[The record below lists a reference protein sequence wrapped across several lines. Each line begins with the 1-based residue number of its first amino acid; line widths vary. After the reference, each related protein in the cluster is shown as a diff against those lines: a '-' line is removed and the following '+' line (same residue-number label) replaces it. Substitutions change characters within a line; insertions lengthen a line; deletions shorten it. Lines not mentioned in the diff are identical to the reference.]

1 MNLSDL
7 SIKNPVFAWMMMAAL
22 VIFGIISYTR
32 LGVGQL
38 PDIDFPIVSIN
49 LTWEGAAPEV
59 METDVVDIVEDSLMS
74 IQGVREVSSSIRQGS
89 ATVTVEFDLNKNI
102 DVAVQD
108 VQSKIDQAQR
118 SLPKD
123 LDPAIVTKVNPED
136 HPIIMLAVSSSTMP
150 MRDIMTYVQD
160 HLKNQFATI
169 DGVGDIF
176 LGGFVDR
183 NLRIWVDAN
192 KLEEYQL
199 TVQDVVDAVKAE
211 HEEVPAGRIETPV
224 KEFNVRVMGEAVTT
238 KEFENLLIPKRSGQP
253 VFKPIYLKEVAT
265 IEDGLADVRR
275 IARSNGRM
283 SVALGIR
290 KQRGANEVG
299 VAHKV
304 IKKLEEIRKFKPKDI
319 DISVRYNRTKFS
331 EDSIQ
336 ELIFTLILSAIV
348 TSLVCWLFLGS
359 WSATVNILLAIPT
372 SVLGTFIVI
381 YFLGFTLNTFTVLG
395 LSLAIGI
402 VVDDAIMVLENIV
415 RYRERGVDKV
425 EAARRGARQI
435 TFAAIAA
442 TIALIA
448 IFLPVAFMYGIIGK
462 FFFQYGVTISVAV
475 ALSLLEALTLA
486 PMRCSQFLEVGSRK
500 TFIGKGIDNGFRNLA
515 VAYHW
520 LLNKAL
526 KVRILVIVGA
536 LIFFAASILFLM
548 SMRKE
553 FLPSQDMSMLMCRLQ
568 TPVGSSIILTD
579 EKFKKA
585 EEYLMSRPEVEGYF
599 ALIGGFGGGE
609 VNSGMM
615 FITLKEPRDRPIVAP
630 AKHSLTQSEMITLLR
645 TELNKIPDAKV
656 TLQDLSLSGF
666 SAQRGFP
673 VEFSIRG
680 PDWEKLSEY
689 SEDIRKKMETS
700 GLMID
705 VDTDFLEKIPE
716 IRVTP
721 DRQKADDRGVSVS
734 NIGSAVNALIG
745 GERIGKYTKG
755 GRRYDVRVRLMPS
768 QRTENEDIEKLW
780 VWNNR
785 NELVQLKN
793 VVNITEKPTPLT
805 ITRRNRERAISI
817 FANVAPGKSQT
828 DAIKEVEKIAKST
841 LPEGYKVI
849 FSGSTQTFK
858 ESFSS
863 LILAFALGILIAY
876 MVLASQFN
884 SYLHPLSVLFAL
896 PFSISGAFIALWL
909 FGQSMNIYSMIGLIL
924 LMGIVKKNSILLV
937 DFTNQQR
944 EKGLEVGPALLKACP
959 IRLRPILMTSVA
971 TIAAAVPPAMA
982 IGPGAETR
990 IPMAI
995 TIIGGVIVS
1004 TVFTL
1009 FVVPCVYSLF
1019 SKIEKKRYDIKFTE
1033 LDDKLEGELAAEGDI

>member
-1 MNLSDL
+1 MTLSDIA
-7 SIKNPVFAWMMMAAL
+7 IKNPVFAWMLMAAL
-22 VIFGIISYTR
+22 VIFGIISYGR

-38 PDIDFPIVSIN
+38 PDVDFPIVSIN

-74 IQGVREVSSSIRQGS
+74 VQGVREVSSSIRQG
-89 ATVTVEFDLNKNI
+89 AAAITVEFDLGKNI

-118 SLPKD
+118 ALPKD
-123 LDPAIVTKVNPED
+123 LDPAIVTKVNPDD
-136 HPIIMLAVSSSTMP
+136 HPILMLSVSSSTMP
-150 MRDIMTYVQD
+150 VRDIMTYVQD
-160 HLKNQFATI
+160 HLKDQFATI
-169 DGVGDIF
+169 NGVGDIF

-183 NLRIWVDAN
+183 NLRIWIDAD
-192 KLEEYQL
+192 KLEAYQF
-199 TVQDVVDAVKAE
+199 TVKDVIDAVEAE
-211 HEEVPAGRIETPV
+211 HEEVPAGRIETPA
-224 KEFNVRVMGEAVTT
+224 KEFNVRVMGEASTT
-238 KEFENLLIPKRSGQP
+238 KEFENLLLPKRSGQP
-253 VFKPIYLKEVAT
+253 VYKPIYLKEVAT

-275 IARSNGRM
+275 IARSNGRQA
-283 SVALGIR
+283 VALGIR
-290 KQRGANEVG
+290 KQRGANEVE

-304 IKKLEEIRKFKPKDI
+304 LKRLEEIRQYTPKDI
-319 DISVRYNRTKFS
+319 QIGVRYNRTRFS
-331 EDSIQ
+331 EDSIH

-359 WSATVNILLAIPT
+359 WSATINILLAIPT

-415 RYRERGVDKV
+415 RYREKGTAKV

-448 IFLPVAFMYGIIGK
+448 IFLPVAFMYGIIGR

-486 PMRCSQFLEVGSRK
+486 PMRCSQFLEVGVRH
-500 TFIGKGIDNGFRNLA
+500 TFVGKGVDTAFKRLA
-515 VAYHW
+515 AIYHR
-520 LLNKAL
+520 LLDKAL
-526 KVRILVIVGA
+526 NVRLFVVIGA
-536 LIFFAASILFLM
+536 LIFFAGSIFFLM
-548 SMRKE
+548 ALRKE
-553 FLPSQDMSMLMCRLQ
+553 FLPSQDMSLLMCRLQ
-568 TPVGSSIILTD
+568 TPVGSSIVFTD
-579 EKFKKA
+579 ERFKMA
-585 EEYLMSRPEVEGYF
+585 EAYLMNRPEIDGYF
-599 ALIGGFGGGE
+599 SLIGGFGGGE
-609 VNSGMM
+609 VNSGMI
-615 FITLKEPRDRPIVAP
+615 FLTLKQPKQRPVVP
-630 AKHSLTQSEMITLLR
+630 PNKRPLTQSDIMVLLR
-645 TELNKIPDAKV
+645 KELNKIPDLKA
-656 TLQDLSLSGF
+656 TMQDLSLAGF
-666 SAQRGFP
+666 SSQRGFP

-680 PDWEKLSEY
+680 PDWERLAKY
-689 SEDIRKKMETS
+689 AEDIRKSMEKS
-700 GLMID
+700 SLMID
-705 VDTDFLEKIPE
+705 VDTDFLAKIPE

-721 DRQKADDRGVSVS
+721 DRQKADDRGVSVT
-734 NIGSAVNALIG
+734 NIGTAINALIG
-745 GERIGKYTKG
+745 GERIGKYTKE

-768 QRTENEDIEKLW
+768 QRTTNEDIERLW

-793 VVNITEKPTPLT
+793 VINITEKPTPLT
-805 ITRRNRERAISI
+805 ITRRNRERAITI
-817 FANVAPGKSQT
+817 FANVAQGKSQT
-828 DAIKEVEKIAKST
+828 DALKEVERIAKGI
-841 LPEGYKVI
+841 LPEGYKIV

-863 LILAFALGILIAY
+863 LILAFWLGILIAY
-876 MVLASQFN
+876 MVLGSQFN

-896 PFSISGAFIALWL
+896 PFSISGAFITLWMFNKSL
-909 FGQSMNIYSMIGLIL
+909 NIYSIIGLIL

-944 EKGLEVGPALLKACP
+944 EEGLGVRPALLKACP
-959 IRLRPILMTSVA
+959 IRLRPILMTSAA
-971 TIAAAVPPAMA
+971 TIVAAVPPALA

-1004 TVFTL
+1004 TLFTL

-1019 SKIEKKRYDIKFTE
+1019 SKIEHKEYGVKFE
-1033 LDDKLEGELAAEGDI
+1033 EISPS

>member
-1 MNLSDL
+1 MTLSDL
-7 SIKNPVFAWMMMAAL
+7 SIKNPVFAWMLMAAL
-22 VIFGIISYTR
+22 IIFGIICYGR

-38 PDIDFPIVSIN
+38 PDVDFPIVSIN

-59 METDVVDIVEDSLMS
+59 METDVVDIAEGALMG
-74 IQGVREVSSSIRQGS
+74 IQGVREISSSIRQGAAS
-89 ATVTVEFDLNKNI
+89 ITVEFDLNKDI

-108 VQSKIDQAQR
+108 VQAKIDQAQR
-118 SLPKD
+118 MLPTD
-123 LDPAIVTKVNPED
+123 LDPAIVSKVNPED
-136 HPIIMLAVSSSTMP
+136 HPILMLAVSSSTLP
-150 MRDIMTYVQD
+150 VRDIMTYVQD
-160 HLKNQFATI
+160 HLKDQFSTI
-169 DGVGDIF
+169 NGVGDIF

-183 NLRIWVDAN
+183 NLRIWLDAD
-192 KLEEYQL
+192 KLEAYQF
-199 TVQDVVDAVKAE
+199 TVQDVIDAVKAE
-211 HEEVPAGRIETPV
+211 HEEVPAGRIETAD
-224 KEFNVRVMGEAVTT
+224 KEFNVRVMGEAITT
-238 KEFENLLIPKRSGQP
+238 REFENLLLPKRSGQP

-275 IARSNGRM
+275 IARSNGRQ
-283 SVALGIR
+283 SVAVGIR
-290 KQRGANEVG
+290 KQRGANEVE
-299 VAHKV
+299 VARNVLKR
-304 IKKLEEIRKFKPKDI
+304 LEEVKKNKPKDI
-319 DISVRYNRTKFS
+319 DIGIRYNRTKFS
-331 EDSIQ
+331 EDSIRG
-336 ELIFTLILSAIV
+336 LIFTLILSAIV

-359 WSATVNILLAIPT
+359 LSATFNILLAIPT

-415 RYRERGVDKV
+415 RYREKGVPKV

-442 TIALIA
+442 TIALVA

-486 PMRCSQFLEVGSRK
+486 PMRCSQFLEVGTRH
-500 TFIGKGIDNGFRNLA
+500 TLFGKSVDSGFKWLA
-515 VAYHW
+515 STYHS
-520 LLNKAL
+520 LLEKAL
-526 KVRILVIVGA
+526 GKRLLIVIIA
-536 LIFFAASILFLM
+536 LAFFACSMLFLKLL
-548 SMRKE
+548 RKE
-553 FLPSQDMSMLMCRLQ
+553 FLPSQDMSMMMCRLQ
-568 TPVGSSIILTD
+568 TPVGSSIVLTD
-579 EKFKKA
+579 ERFKKA
-585 EEYLMSRPEVEGYF
+585 ESYLMTRPEVDAYF
-599 ALIGGFGGGE
+599 AMIGGYGGGE
-609 VNSGMM
+609 VNSGVM
-615 FITLKEPRDRPIVAP
+615 FITLKELRKRPVVP
-630 AKHSLTQSEMITLLR
+630 PNKHPLTQGELMLLLR
-645 TELNKIPDAKV
+645 KELNKIPDLKV
-656 TLQDLSLSGF
+656 TIQDLSLAGF

-673 VEFSIRG
+673 VEISVRG
-680 PDWEKLSEY
+680 PEWEKLAEY
-689 SEDIRKKMETS
+689 AEKIRLKMEKS
-700 GLMID
+700 SLMID
-705 VDTDFLEKIPE
+705 VDTDFLSKIPE
-716 IRVTP
+716 IRITP
-721 DRQKADDRGVSVS
+721 DRRKADTRGVSVS

-755 GRRYDVRVRLMPS
+755 GRRYDVRVRLKPT
-768 QRTENEDIEKLW
+768 QRNKVGDIERLW

-805 ITRRNRERAISI
+805 ITRRNRERAITI
-817 FANVAPGKSQT
+817 FANVASGKSQT
-828 DAIKEVEKIAKST
+828 DALKEVEGIAKGI
-841 LPEGYKVI
+841 LPEGYKIV
-849 FSGSTQTFK
+849 FSGSTQAFK

-863 LILAFALGILIAY
+863 LMLAFWLGILIAY

-884 SYLHPLSVLFAL
+884 SYLHPFSVLLAL
-896 PFSISGAFIALWL
+896 PFSISGAFLALWM
-909 FGQSMNIYSMIGLIL
+909 FNKSINIYSIIGLIL

-944 EKGLEVGPALLKACP
+944 ELGMDVRPALLKACP
-959 IRLRPILMTSVA
+959 IRLRPILMTSFS
-971 TIAAAVPPAMA
+971 TIAAAVPVALA

-1019 SKIEKKRYDIKFTE
+1019 TKIERRSYQVEFAE
-1033 LDDKLEGELAAEGDI
+1033 LEKIEEPPAG